1 MEEKMCVSSQR
12 YSNTVSISLISLLL
26 YNWLICCNCSTWIIL
41 GLWFYT
47 ELVTWIPIFKLPLNL
62 LAFNKL
68 RCLSAINEH
77 LKSNSSML
85 SYEPLLLVLMK
96 KWWNINQLAASEMLC
111 NDGLQVFDLVTVA
124 FAGVLIRCLSCL
136 TACNVFSERLLVW
149 FYFGKIT
156 SIWKWPPPVT
166 IIFDFFT
173 FFCSD
178 QFSFKK
184 ETSWVTC
191 LFFSVSSTS
200 PPADRFSDAVSGF
213 SSNSGSGF
221 LDFAYFL
228 ARKTFMT
235 SGSSK
240 RNVKRAELI
249 ILNRRKCKNLQK
261 AKMEKRQHTLSCNK
275 PIGMA
280 KSKSIIWPEK
290 LAWHE

>member
-1 MEEKMCVSSQR
+1 MMKHKSAGSFRDALQWW
-12 YSNTVSISLISLLL
+12 SPSLWPR
-26 YNWLICCNCSTWIIL
+26 NGGVCWCSDSMSFMFDCLQCFFGEIIGMIL
-41 GLWFYT
+41 FRKNH
-47 ELVTWIPIFKLPLNL
+47 FNL
-62 LAFNKL
+62 
-68 RCLSAINEH
+68 
-77 LKSNSSML
+77 
-85 SYEPLLLVLMK
+85 
-96 KWWNINQLAASEMLC
+96 EM
-111 NDGLQVFDLVTVA
+111 T
-124 FAGVLIRCLSCL
+124 
-136 TACNVFSERLLVW
+136 
-149 FYFGKIT
+149 
-156 SIWKWPPPVT
+156 PPVT

-290 LAWHE
+290 LDTSKTHRLRLPIVFLRLRQGNYKRNIVTRISPHNLTGHHRPIQPLNPATWVLYNKSRRINRLAIPHLNCVW